1 MKPLFK
7 YRSLAVNI
15 QEYPS
20 EIDAFEV
27 VEALND
33 LLSIIDAQTKIL
45 QDTQRLLQD
54 EIPKER
60 EWRPF

>member
-20 EIDAFEV
+20 GIDAFEV

-33 LLSIIDAQTKIL
+33 LLSIIDAQTKVIEDL
-45 QDTQRLLQD
+45 RKAYTD
-54 EIPKER
+54 EVMKEW
-60 EWRPF
+60 EGRPF

>member
-33 LLSIIDAQTKIL
+33 LLNIIDAQAKVIENIRKAYT
-45 QDTQRLLQD
+45 D
-54 EIPKER
+54 EVMKER